1 MTYNIKEIVKY
12 SLNLGVVLEVYENFS
27 ECFDAEIEIEEVDS
41 AGPLWTPAASIGVYD
56 YYPIDDSVEMS
67 QGMLELC
74 FELPDILRTKG
85 VVNDKCYKILTGNQK
100 ILVSTLELEK
110 NVI

>member
-41 AGPLWTPAASIGVYD
+41 AGPL
-56 YYPIDDSVEMS
+56 
-67 QGMLELC
+67 
-74 FELPDILRTKG
+74 
-85 VVNDKCYKILTGNQK
+85 
-100 ILVSTLELEK
+100 
-110 NVI
+110 